1 MSAGENISIITIG
14 LVGMNYV
21 STCVDD
27 TINVTCSLLLHITV
41 GIMINKYSDSSQ
53 RSIKFEYT
61 QQNNGSFPFDL
72 RSYLLKIEY
81 LKSYENVGKVVVQ
94 VCGHTINEI
103 DALDTGHAG
112 GFHTDSAVK
121 KLSVPDI
128 RLYDDLQ
135 TKCPT
140 SYLTENKFSVEL
152 VYLDYSMYDPSS
164 LRFRK
169 TAKFKILSIVACFA
183 ADDHLIQ

>member
-1 MSAGENISIITIG
+1 
-14 LVGMNYV
+14 MNYV
-21 STCVDD
+21 STCGDD
-27 TINVTCSLLLHITV
+27 NSINVTCSLLLHIAV

-61 QQNNGSFPFDL
+61 QQNNGSFPYDL

-112 GFHTDSAVK
+112 GFHADSAVK

-128 RLYDDLQ
+128 RLYNDLH

-152 VYLDYSMYDPSS
+152 VYLDYSMYHPSS

-183 ADDHLIQ
+183 ADDHLIE

>member
-1 MSAGENISIITIG
+1 MKKFFNQ
-14 LVGMNYV
+14 LL
-21 STCVDD
+21 CDD
-27 TINVTCSLLLHITV
+27 NSINVTCSLLLHIAV

-61 QQNNGSFPFDL
+61 QQNNGSFPYDL

-112 GFHTDSAVK
+112 GFHADSAVK

-128 RLYDDLQ
+128 RLYNDLH

-140 SYLTENKFSVEL
+140 GYLTENKFSVEL
-152 VYLDYSMYDPSS
+152 VYFISDERNSH
-164 LRFRK
+164 RK
-169 TAKFKILSIVACFA
+169 TAKFKILSINVCVPMEVIE
-183 ADDHLIQ
+183 LM